1 MVSSRGEESHLIR
14 VLSVITQNRNGAILR
29 GQCITDSGEIVDTHQ
44 QIVARLHRRGVAVP
58 VMAGQW
64 WTVKGKVN
72 TNSFINAGGFQMVEE
87 QMEVRPGDAVLKLP
101 SGAHIVDYLKRNPR
115 FKGVG
120 PATADKL
127 WETFKERLVEIL
139 DGGDCTALEEVVSHD
154 IALALVQGWH
164 EEGLGKTLQWLGANG
179 VGLVIGRRIA
189 AHFGAEAENK
199 IHENPYRLLSFAAGW
214 SEVDVLATQT
224 LGVARTDDRRLA
236 AAVEET
242 VYRRFSLGD
251 TFVPLPD
258 LIDGIRR
265 LLQNEPHQRNVID
278 AAIGHCERTGRLLF
292 DLQGNAYSPG
302 ASILEDRVVECIA
315 VRQGLLS
322 PACGVDEHISQ
333 YEAREGNGFLLNDEQ
348 RAAVHLVADH
358 HFAVITGGAGC
369 GKTTV
374 LKAVCLVLEA
384 QGYEIVQVA
393 LAGKAV
399 KRMQYSTGRAAQTI
413 ASFIKKFNEGTVVD
427 YSGPAVGRAILIDES
442 SMVDLISFSAL
453 VRQLPA
459 TVKIVLIGD
468 PHQLPPVGP
477 GLILHCLTDGVVVP
491 HVELKVAKRFGSE
504 IAQVANSIRDGVFPV
519 LKDHGS
525 VRFTEIDG
533 HEMAEVAAKEYLT
546 QPLDSVVLCSTRA
559 LAANINHRVQESLA
573 NGRKEVMTWNEE
585 AECWATARLREGD
598 LVIFTRNHWDLGLQN
613 GSMGKIV
620 SVEHH
625 GDDQIGQIEWD
636 DGVVR
641 GFDEAL
647 LDSLELGYALTVHK
661 SQGSQWKRVVV
672 CLPSSSKMV
681 DRSLIYT
688 AVTRAQSEVLLLGSQ
703 TGIQEQVSRKKAA
716 DRRRVGLPMR
726 LKAMRVYAASQAP
739 LVARAPMDAA
749 HVGRRP

>member
-1 MVSSRGEESHLIR
+1 MVSPKREESHLIR

-29 GQCITDSGEIVDTHQ
+29 GQCITETGEILDTHQ
-44 QIVARLHRRGVAVP
+44 EIVARLHGRGVAVP

-72 TNSFINAGGFQMVEE
+72 TNSFINAGGFQMVQD
-87 QMEVRPGDAVLKLP
+87 QMEVLPGDAILKLP

-127 WETFKERLVEIL
+127 WETFNERLVGIL
-139 DGGDCTALEEVVSHD
+139 DSSDYTALEEVVSHVK
-154 IALALVQGWH
+154 ALALVQGWQD
-164 EEGLGKTLQWLGANG
+164 EGLGKTLQWLGANG

-189 AHFGAEAENK
+189 AYFGAEAESK

-251 TFVPLPD
+251 TYVPLPD

-265 LLQNEPHQRNVID
+265 LLKSEPHQQDVID
-278 AAIGHCERTGRLLF
+278 AAIGRCESTGRLLF
-292 DLQGNAYSPG
+292 DQQGNAYSPG
-302 ASILEDRVVECIA
+302 ASALEDRVVHCIA
-315 VRQGLLS
+315 SRQELLS
-322 PACGVDEHISQ
+322 PACNVDLLIGE
-333 YEAREGNGFLLNDEQ
+333 YETLEGNGFLLNTEQ

-374 LKAVCLVLEA
+374 LKAVCLVLEE

-399 KRMQYSTGRAAQTI
+399 KRMQESTGRAAQTI
-413 ASFIKKFNEGTVVD
+413 ASFIKKLNEGTVVD
-427 YSGPAVGRAILIDES
+427 YSGPAVGRVILIDEA
-442 SMVDLISFSAL
+442 SMVDLISFSGL
-453 VRQLPA
+453 VRRLPD
-459 TVKIVLIGD
+459 TVKLVLIGD

-477 GLILHCLTDGVVVP
+477 GLILHCLTDGVVP

-504 IAQVANSIRDGVFPV
+504 IADVANSIRNGVFPE
-519 LKDHGS
+519 LKEHGP
-525 VRFTEIDG
+525 VRFTEIAD
-533 HEMAEVAAKEYLT
+533 HEMAEVASNEYLSSPT
-546 QPLDSVVLCSTRA
+546 DSVVLCSTRA
-559 LAANINHRVQESLA
+559 LAKNINQRIQEGLSS
-573 NGRKEVMTWNEE
+573 GKKEVMTWSDE
-585 AECWATARLREGD
+585 ADCWAAVSLKEGD
-598 LVIFTRNHWDLGLQN
+598 LVICTRNNWDLGLQN
-613 GSMGKIV
+613 GSMGRIV
-620 SVEHH
+620 SVEHD
-625 GDDQIGQIEWD
+625 GDDQIGKIEWD

-641 GFDEAL
+641 RFNEAL
-647 LDSLELGYALTVHK
+647 LDDLELGYALTVHK

-672 CLPSSSKMV
+672 CLPQGSRLV

-688 AVTRAQSEVLLLGSQ
+688 AVTRAQSEVLLLGSH
-703 TGIQEQVSRKKAA
+703 TAITHQVRQKKAA
-716 DRRRVGLPMR
+716 DRRLVGLTKR
-726 LKAMRVYAASQAP
+726 LKAMKSYA
-739 LVARAPMDAA
+739 
-749 HVGRRP
+749 

>member
-14 VLSVITQNRNGAILR
+14 VLSVITQNRNGVILR
-29 GQCITDSGEIVDTHQ
+29 GQCITDSGEIADTHQ
-44 QIVARLHRRGVAVP
+44 QIVARLHVRGVAVP

-64 WTVKGKVN
+64 WTVKGKVS
-72 TNSFINAGGFQMVEE
+72 TKSFINAGGFQMVQD
-87 QMEVRPGDAVLKLP
+87 QMEVLPGDAILKLP

-115 FKGVG
+115 FRGVG

-127 WETFKERLVEIL
+127 WETFTDRLIAIL
-139 DGGDCTALEEVVSHD
+139 DAGDYKALEEVVSPGK
-154 IALALVQGWH
+154 ALALVQGWH

-214 SEVDVLATQT
+214 SEVDVLATQK
-224 LGVARTDDRRLA
+224 LGVAVNDDRRLA
-236 AAVEET
+236 AAVEEV

-251 TFVPLPD
+251 TYVPLFD
-258 LIDGIRR
+258 LISGIKR
-265 LLQNEPHQRNVID
+265 LLTSEAHQQGVID
-278 AAIGHCERTGRLLF
+278 AAIGHSERTGRLLF
-292 DLQGNAYSPG
+292 DQQGNAYSPG
-302 ASILEDRVVECIA
+302 ASILEDRVVQCIA
-315 VRQGLLS
+315 ARQGLLS
-322 PACGVDEHISQ
+322 PACKVDGLISE
-333 YEAREGNGFLLNDEQ
+333 YETREGNGFLLNDEQ

-384 QGYEIVQVA
+384 QGYDIVQVA

-399 KRMQYSTGRAAQTI
+399 KRMQESTARAAQTI
-413 ASFIKKFNEGTVVD
+413 ASFIKKLNEGTVVD
-427 YSGPAVGRAILIDES
+427 YSGPAVGRAILIDEA

-453 VRQLPA
+453 VRQLPD

-477 GLILHCLTDGVVVP
+477 GLILHCLTDGIVP
-491 HVELKVAKRFGSE
+491 HVELKVAKRFGNE
-504 IAQVANSIRDGVFPV
+504 IAEVANSIRDGVFPV
-519 LKDHGS
+519 LKKHGP
-525 VRFTEIDG
+525 VRFTEIGD
-533 HEMAEVAAKEYLT
+533 HEMAEVAAKEYLA

-559 LAANINHRVQESLA
+559 LAANINQRVQETLA
-573 NGRKEVMTWNEE
+573 KGRKEVVTWNDE
-585 AECWATARLREGD
+585 AECWAGARLREGD
-598 LVIFTRNHWDLGLQN
+598 LVICTRNHWDLGLQN
-613 GSMGKIV
+613 GSMGRIV

-636 DGVVR
+636 DGLVR

-672 CLPSSSKMV
+672 CLPCSSKMV

-688 AVTRAQSEVLLLGSQ
+688 AVTRAQSEVFLLGSQ
-703 TGIQEQVSRKKAA
+703 TGIQEQVGRKKAA
-716 DRRRVGLPMR
+716 DRRRVGLPKR
-726 LKAMRVYAASQAP
+726 LKAMRVYAASPAQLDAG
-739 LVARAPMDAA
+739 APMGAA
-749 HVGRRP
+749 HVGLRP

>member
-29 GQCITDSGEIVDTHQ
+29 GQCITESGEIVDTHQ
-44 QIVARLHRRGVAVP
+44 QIVARLHSRGVVVP

-64 WTVKGKVN
+64 WTVKGKVS
-72 TNSFINAGGFQMVEE
+72 TRSFINAGGFQMMED
-87 QMEVRPGDAVLKLP
+87 QMEVLPGDAILKLP
-101 SGAHIVDYLKRNPR
+101 SGAHIVDYLNRNPR

-127 WETFKERLVEIL
+127 WETFKERLVGIL
-139 DGGDCTALEEVVSHD
+139 DAGDYTALEEVVSHVK
-154 IALALVQGWH
+154 ALALVQGWQ

-199 IHENPYRLLSFAAGW
+199 IHENPYRLLSFAADW

-236 AAVEET
+236 AAVEEV

-251 TFVPLPD
+251 TYVPLPD
-258 LIDGIRR
+258 LIEGIRR
-265 LLQNEPHQRNVID
+265 LLKSEPHQRDVID

-292 DLQGNAYSPG
+292 DQQGNAYSPG
-302 ASILEDRVVECIA
+302 ASILEDRIVQCIA

-322 PACGVDEHISQ
+322 PACSVDQYISQ
-333 YEAREGNGFLLNDEQ
+333 YEAQEGSGFLLNAEQ

-374 LKAVCLVLEA
+374 LKAVCLILEA
-384 QGYEIVQVA
+384 QGYDIVQVA

-399 KRMQYSTGRAAQTI
+399 KRMQDSTGRSAQTI
-413 ASFIKKFNEGTVVD
+413 ASFIKKLKEGTVVD
-427 YSGPAVGRAILIDES
+427 HSGPVVGLALLIDEA

-453 VRQLPA
+453 VRQLPD

-477 GLILHCLTDGVVVP
+477 GLILHCLTGGVVP

-504 IAQVANSIRDGVFPV
+504 IAELANSIRDGVFPV
-519 LKDHGS
+519 LKEHGP
-525 VRFTEIDG
+525 VRFTEIGDN
-533 HEMAEVAAKEYLT
+533 EMAEVAAKEYLA
-546 QPLDSVVLCSTRA
+546 QPSDSVVLCSTRV
-559 LAANINHRVQESLA
+559 LAANINQRVQDSLA

-585 AECWATARLREGD
+585 ADCWELARLQEGD
-598 LVIFTRNHWDLGLQN
+598 LVICTRNNWDLGLQN

-625 GDDQIGQIEWD
+625 GDNQIGQIEWD

-647 LDSLELGYALTVHK
+647 LDDLELGYALTVHK

-672 CLPSSSKMV
+672 CLPRGSKMV

-688 AVTRAQSEVLLLGSQ
+688 AVTRAQVVVLLLGSQ
-703 TGIQEQVSRKKAA
+703 TGIQEQVGRKKAA
-716 DRRRVGLPMR
+716 DRRRVGLPNR
-726 LKAMRVYAASQAP
+726 LNSM
-739 LVARAPMDAA
+739 MM
-749 HVGRRP
+749 

>member
-1 MVSSRGEESHLIR
+1 MVSSQGEESHLIR

-29 GQCITDSGEIVDTHQ
+29 GQCITDSGEIMDTHQ
-44 QIVARLHRRGVAVP
+44 EIVARLHGRGVAVP
-58 VMAGQW
+58 VTAGQW
-64 WTVKGKVN
+64 WAVKGKVS
-72 TNSFINAGGFQMVEE
+72 TRSFINAGGFQMM
-87 QMEVRPGDAVLKLP
+87 QDQIEVLPGDAVLKLP

-127 WETFKERLVEIL
+127 WETFTDRLIPIL
-139 DGGDCTALEEVVSHD
+139 DACDYKALEEVVSPGK
-154 IALALVQGWH
+154 ALALVQGWH
-164 EEGLGKTLQWLGANG
+164 EEGIGKTLQWLGTNG
-179 VGLVIGRRIA
+179 VGLAIGRRIA

-214 SEVDVLATQT
+214 SEVDVLATQK

-236 AAVEET
+236 AAVEEC
-242 VYRRFSLGD
+242 VYRRFSQGD
-251 TFVPLPD
+251 TYVPLPD

-265 LLQNEPHQRNVID
+265 LLKNEPQQQSVID
-278 AAIGHCERTGRLLF
+278 AAIGRCERTGRLLF
-292 DLQGNAYSPG
+292 DQQGNAYSPG
-302 ASILEDRVVECIA
+302 ASILEDRVVHCIA

-322 PACGVDEHISQ
+322 PACSVNGIISG
-333 YEAREGNGFLLNDEQ
+333 YETREGNGFLLNSEQ

-384 QGYEIVQVA
+384 QGYEIIQVA

-399 KRMQYSTGRAAQTI
+399 KRMQESTGRAAQTI
-413 ASFIKKFNEGTVVD
+413 ASFIKKLNEGTEVD
-427 YSGPAVGRAILIDES
+427 YSGPAVGRAILIDEA

-453 VRQLPA
+453 VRQLPD
-459 TVKIVLIGD
+459 TVKLVLIGD

-477 GLILHCLTDGVVVP
+477 GLILHCLTDGVVP

-504 IAQVANSIRDGVFPV
+504 IADVANSIRDGVFPA
-519 LKDHGS
+519 LKEHGA
-525 VRFTEIDG
+525 VRFTEIADTK
-533 HEMAEVAAKEYLT
+533 MAEVASNEYLSSPT
-546 QPLDSVVLCSTRA
+546 DTVVLCSTRTLAKNINQRIQDA
-559 LAANINHRVQESLA
+559 LAS
-573 NGRKEVMTWNEE
+573 GRKSVMTWSDE
-585 AECWATARLREGD
+585 ADCWEAASLREGD
-598 LVIFTRNHWDLGLQN
+598 LVICTRNNWDLGLQN
-613 GSMGKIV
+613 GSMGRIV

-625 GDDQIGQIEWD
+625 GDDQIGTIEWD

-641 GFDEAL
+641 GFNDVL
-647 LDSLELGYALTVHK
+647 LDDLELGYALTVHK

-672 CLPSSSKMV
+672 CLPQGSRMV

-688 AVTRAQSEVLLLGSQ
+688 AVTRAQAEVLLLGSH
-703 TGIQEQVSRKKAA
+703 TAITHQVSLKKAA
-716 DRRRVGLPMR
+716 DRRLVGLPKR
-726 LKAMRVYAASQAP
+726 LKAMKV
-739 LVARAPMDAA
+739 
-749 HVGRRP
+749 

>member
-1 MVSSRGEESHLIR
+1 MVSSRGEDSHLIR

-29 GQCITDSGEIVDTHQ
+29 GQCITESGEIVDTHK
-44 QIVARLHRRGVAVP
+44 QIVARLHGRGVAVP

-64 WTVKGKVN
+64 WKVKGKVK
-72 TNSFINAGGFQMVEE
+72 TNSFINSGGFQMVED
-87 QMEVRPGDAVLKLP
+87 QMEVLPGDAILKLP

-127 WETFKERLVEIL
+127 WETFTDRLIGIL
-139 DGGDCTALEEVVSHD
+139 DAGDCHALEEVVSHGK
-154 IALALVQGWH
+154 ALALVQGWH
-164 EEGLGKTLQWLGANG
+164 EEGLGKTLQWLSANG

-199 IHENPYRLLSFAAGW
+199 IYENPYRLLSFAAGW
-214 SEVDVLATQT
+214 PEVDVLATQT
-224 LGVARTDDRRLA
+224 LGVALTDDRRLA

-251 TFVPLPD
+251 TYVPLPD

-265 LLQNEPHQRNVID
+265 LLDKEPHQRDVID

-302 ASILEDRVVECIA
+302 ASILEDRVVQCIA

-322 PACGVDEHISQ
+322 PACSVDGLISE
-333 YEAREGNGFLLNDEQ
+333 YESREGNGFLLNTEQ

-384 QGYEIVQVA
+384 QGYDIVQVA

-399 KRMQYSTGRAAQTI
+399 KRMQESTTRAAQTI
-413 ASFIKKFNEGTVVD
+413 ASFIKKLNEGTVVD
-427 YSGPAVGRAILIDES
+427 YSGPAVGRAILIDEA

-453 VRQLPA
+453 VRHLPD

-477 GLILHCLTDGVVVP
+477 GLILHCLTDGVVP

-504 IAQVANSIRDGVFPV
+504 IAEVANSIRDGVFPV
-519 LKDHGS
+519 LKEHGP
-525 VRFTEIDG
+525 VRFTEIGDN
-533 HEMAEVAAKEYLT
+533 EMAEVAAKEYLA

-559 LAANINHRVQESLA
+559 LAANINQRVQESLTK
-573 NGRKEVMTWNEE
+573 GRKEVMTWNDE
-585 AECWATARLREGD
+585 AECWAAARLREGD
-598 LVIFTRNHWDLGLQN
+598 LVICTRNHWDLGLQN

-625 GDDQIGQIEWD
+625 GDDQIGQMEWD

-641 GFDEAL
+641 GFNDAL
-647 LDSLELGYALTVHK
+647 LDDLVLGYALTVHK

-672 CLPSSSKMV
+672 CLPRSSTMV

-688 AVTRAQSEVLLLGSQ
+688 AVTRAQTEVLLLGSQ
-703 TGIQEQVSRKKAA
+703 TGIQEQVRRKKAA

-726 LKAMRVYAASQAP
+726 LKAMRVYASAT
-739 LVARAPMDAA
+739 
-749 HVGRRP
+749 

>member
-1 MVSSRGEESHLIR
+1 MVNGLGEESHLIR

-29 GQCITDSGEIVDTHQ
+29 GQCITDAGEIMDTHQ
-44 QIVARLHRRGVAVP
+44 QIVARLQGRGVAVP
-58 VMAGQW
+58 VMVGQW
-64 WTVKGKVN
+64 WTVKGKVSRH
-72 TNSFINAGGFQMVEE
+72 SFINSGGFQMVED

-120 PATADKL
+120 PATADRL
-127 WETFKERLVEIL
+127 WETFTDRLVGIL
-139 DGGDCTALEEVVSHD
+139 DAGDYKALEEVVSHSK
-154 IALALVQGWH
+154 ALALVQGWH

-189 AHFGAEAENK
+189 AHFGAEAEAK

-214 SEVDVLATQT
+214 SEVDGLATQT

-236 AAVEET
+236 AAVEES
-242 VYRRFSLGD
+242 VYRRFGLGD
-251 TFVPLPD
+251 TYVPLPD

-265 LLQNEPHQRNVID
+265 LLKNEPHQRDVID

-292 DLQGNAYSPG
+292 DQQGNAYSPG
-302 ASILEDRVVECIA
+302 ASILEDRVVQCIA
-315 VRQGLLS
+315 ARQGLLS
-322 PACGVDEHISQ
+322 PACSVDEHISQ

-358 HFAVITGGAGC
+358 HFSVITGGAGC

-384 QGYEIVQVA
+384 QGYNIVQVA

-399 KRMQYSTGRAAQTI
+399 KQMQKSTAREAQTI
-413 ASFIKKFNEGTVVD
+413 ASFIKKINEGTVVD
-427 YSGPAVGRAILIDES
+427 YTGPTVGRAILIDES

-453 VRQLPA
+453 VRQLPD

-468 PHQLPPVGP
+468 PHQLPPIGP
-477 GLILHCLTDGVVVP
+477 GLILHCLTNGVVP

-504 IAQVANSIRDGVFPV
+504 IAEVANSIREGVFPV
-519 LKDHGS
+519 LKEHGP
-525 VRFTEIDG
+525 VRFTEIGDN
-533 HEMAEVAAKEYLT
+533 EMAEVAAKEYLA
-546 QPLDSVVLCSTRA
+546 QPLDGVVLCSTRA
-559 LAANINHRVQESLA
+559 LAANINQRVQDSLA
-573 NGRKEVMTWNEE
+573 NGRKEVVTWNEE
-585 AECWATARLREGD
+585 AECWASARLREGD
-598 LVIFTRNHWDLGLQN
+598 LVICTRNNWDLGLQN

-620 SVEHH
+620 SVEHD
-625 GDDQIGQIEWD
+625 GDDHIGKIEWD

-647 LDSLELGYALTVHK
+647 LDNLELGYALTVHK
-661 SQGSQWKRVVV
+661 SQGSQWNRVVV
-672 CLPSSSKMV
+672 CLQRSSKMV

-688 AVTRAQSEVLLLGSQ
+688 AVTRAQSEVLILGSQ
-703 TGIQEQVSRKKAA
+703 PGIQEQVSRKKAA

-726 LKAMRVYAASQAP
+726 LKAMRVYASAT
-739 LVARAPMDAA
+739 
-749 HVGRRP
+749 

>member
-1 MVSSRGEESHLIR
+1 MVNDLGEESHLIR
-14 VLSVITQNRNGAILR
+14 VLSVTVQNRNGVILR
-29 GQCITDSGEIVDTHQ
+29 GQCITESGEIMDTHK
-44 QIVARLHRRGVAVP
+44 QIVARLHARGVAVP
-58 VMAGQW
+58 VMPGQW
-64 WTVKGKVN
+64 WTVKGKVKS
-72 TNSFINAGGFQMVEE
+72 NSFINAGGFQMVQD

-127 WETFKERLVEIL
+127 WEAFTDRLVGIL
-139 DGGDCTALEEVVSHD
+139 DAGDYKALEGVVSHD
-154 IALALVQGWH
+154 KALALVQGWH

-179 VGLVIGRRIA
+179 IGLVIGRRIS

-199 IHENPYRLLSFAAGW
+199 ILENPYRLLSFAAGW

-236 AAVEET
+236 AAVEEV

-251 TFVPLPD
+251 TYVPLPD

-265 LLQNEPHQRNVID
+265 LLNKEPHKKDVID

-292 DLQGNAYSPG
+292 DQQGNAYSPG
-302 ASILEDRVVECIA
+302 ASILEDRVVQCIA
-315 VRQGLLS
+315 ARQGLLS
-322 PACGVDEHISQ
+322 PACSVDEYISG
-333 YEAREGNGFLLNDEQ
+333 YEMREGNGFLLNDEQ

-384 QGYEIVQVA
+384 QGYEIVQLA

-399 KRMQYSTGRAAQTI
+399 KRMQESTARAAQTI
-413 ASFIKKFNEGTVVD
+413 ASFIKKLNEGMVVD
-427 YSGPAVGRAILIDES
+427 YSGPAVGRAILIDEA

-453 VRQLPA
+453 VHQLPE

-477 GLILHCLTDGVVVP
+477 GLILHCLVDGVVP

-504 IAQVANSIRDGVFPV
+504 IAKVANSIRDGVFPA
-519 LKDHGS
+519 LKEHGP
-525 VRFTEIDG
+525 VRFTEIGDD
-533 HEMAEVAAKEYLT
+533 EMAEVATKEYLSH
-546 QPLDSVVLCSTRA
+546 PMDSVVLCSTRA
-559 LAANINHRVQESLA
+559 LAANINQRIQDALA
-573 NGRKEVMTWNEE
+573 PGRKVVMTWNDE
-585 AECWATARLREGD
+585 ADCWAAARLREGD
-598 LVIFTRNHWDLGLQN
+598 LVICTRNNWDLGLQN
-613 GSMGKIV
+613 GSMGKIL
-620 SVEHH
+620 SVDHH
-625 GDDQIGQIEWD
+625 GEDQIGLIEWD

-647 LDSLELGYALTVHK
+647 LDDLELGYALTVHK
-661 SQGSQWKRVVV
+661 SQGSQWRRVVV
-672 CLPSSSKMV
+672 CLPQGSRMV

-703 TGIQEQVSRKKAA
+703 TAIQEQVSKKKAA

-726 LKAMRVYAASQAP
+726 LKAMGVYSSAT
-739 LVARAPMDAA
+739 
-749 HVGRRP
+749 

>member
-1 MVSSRGEESHLIR
+1 MVSSQGEESHLIR

-29 GQCITDSGEIVDTHQ
+29 GQCITDSGEIMDTHQ
-44 QIVARLHRRGVAVP
+44 EIVARLHGRGVAVP
-58 VMAGQW
+58 VTAGQW
-64 WTVKGKVN
+64 WAVKGKVS
-72 TNSFINAGGFQMVEE
+72 TRSFINAGGFQMM
-87 QMEVRPGDAVLKLP
+87 QDQIEVLPGDAVLKLP

-127 WETFKERLVEIL
+127 WETFTDRLIPIL
-139 DGGDCTALEEVVSHD
+139 DACDYKALEEVVSPGK
-154 IALALVQGWH
+154 ALALVQGWH
-164 EEGLGKTLQWLGANG
+164 EEGIGKTLQWLGTNG
-179 VGLVIGRRIA
+179 VGLAIGRRIA

-214 SEVDVLATQT
+214 SEVDVLATQK

-236 AAVEET
+236 AAVEEC
-242 VYRRFSLGD
+242 VYRRFSQGD
-251 TFVPLPD
+251 TYVPLPD

-265 LLQNEPHQRNVID
+265 LLKNEPQQQSVID

-292 DLQGNAYSPG
+292 DQQGNAYSPG
-302 ASILEDRVVECIA
+302 ASILEDRVVHCIA

-322 PACGVDEHISQ
+322 PACSVNEIISG
-333 YEAREGNGFLLNDEQ
+333 YETREGNGFLLNSEQ

-384 QGYEIVQVA
+384 QGYEIIQVA

-399 KRMQYSTGRAAQTI
+399 KRMQESTGRAAQTI
-413 ASFIKKFNEGTVVD
+413 ASFIKKLNEGTEVD
-427 YSGPAVGRAILIDES
+427 YSGPAVGRAILIDEA

-453 VRQLPA
+453 VRQLPD
-459 TVKIVLIGD
+459 TVKLVLIGD

-477 GLILHCLTDGVVVP
+477 GLILHCLMDGVVP

-504 IAQVANSIRDGVFPV
+504 IADVANSIRDGIFPL
-519 LKDHGS
+519 LKEHGA
-525 VRFTEIDG
+525 VRFTEIADTK
-533 HEMAEVAAKEYLT
+533 MAEVASKEYLSSPADT
-546 QPLDSVVLCSTRA
+546 VVLCSTRA
-559 LAANINHRVQESLA
+559 LAKNINQRIQDAFAS
-573 NGRKEVMTWNEE
+573 GRKSVMTWSDE
-585 AECWATARLREGD
+585 ADCWAATSLREGD
-598 LVIFTRNHWDLGLQN
+598 LVICTQNNWDLGLQN
-613 GSMGKIV
+613 GSMGRIV

-625 GDDQIGQIEWD
+625 GDDQIGTIEWD

-641 GFDEAL
+641 CFNDVL
-647 LDSLELGYALTVHK
+647 LDDLELGYALTVHK

-672 CLPSSSKMV
+672 CLPQGSRMV

-688 AVTRAQSEVLLLGSQ
+688 AVTRAQAEVLLLGSH
-703 TGIQEQVSRKKAA
+703 TAITHQVSLKKAA
-716 DRRRVGLPMR
+716 DRRLVGLPKR
-726 LKAMRVYAASQAP
+726 LKAMKV
-739 LVARAPMDAA
+739 
-749 HVGRRP
+749 

>member
-1 MVSSRGEESHLIR
+1 MVSSQGEESHLIR

-29 GQCITDSGEIVDTHQ
+29 GQCITDSGEIMDTHQ
-44 QIVARLHRRGVAVP
+44 EIVARLHGRGVAVP
-58 VMAGQW
+58 VTAGQW
-64 WTVKGKVN
+64 WAVKGKVS
-72 TNSFINAGGFQMVEE
+72 TRSFINAGGFQMM
-87 QMEVRPGDAVLKLP
+87 QDQIEVLPGDAVLKLP

-127 WETFKERLVEIL
+127 WETFTDRLIPIL
-139 DGGDCTALEEVVSHD
+139 DACDYKALEEVVSPGK
-154 IALALVQGWH
+154 ALALVQGWH
-164 EEGLGKTLQWLGANG
+164 EEGIGKTLQWLGTNG
-179 VGLVIGRRIA
+179 VGLAIGRRIA

-214 SEVDVLATQT
+214 SEVDVLATQK

-236 AAVEET
+236 AAVEEC
-242 VYRRFSLGD
+242 VYRRFSQGD
-251 TFVPLPD
+251 TYVPLPD

-265 LLQNEPHQRNVID
+265 LLKNEPQQQSVID
-278 AAIGHCERTGRLLF
+278 AAIGRCERTGRLLF
-292 DLQGNAYSPG
+292 DQQGNAYSPG
-302 ASILEDRVVECIA
+302 ASILEDRVVHCIA

-322 PACGVDEHISQ
+322 PACSVNGIISG
-333 YEAREGNGFLLNDEQ
+333 YETREGNGFLLNSEQ

-384 QGYEIVQVA
+384 QGYEIIQVA

-399 KRMQYSTGRAAQTI
+399 KRMQESTGRAAQTI
-413 ASFIKKFNEGTVVD
+413 ASFIKKLNEGTEVD
-427 YSGPAVGRAILIDES
+427 YSGPAVGRAILIDEA

-453 VRQLPA
+453 VRQLPD
-459 TVKIVLIGD
+459 TVKLVLIGD

-477 GLILHCLTDGVVVP
+477 GLILHCLTDGVVP

-504 IAQVANSIRDGVFPV
+504 IADVANSIRDGVFPA
-519 LKDHGS
+519 LKEHGA
-525 VRFTEIDG
+525 VRFTEIADTK
-533 HEMAEVAAKEYLT
+533 MAEVASNEYLSSPT
-546 QPLDSVVLCSTRA
+546 DTVVLCSTRTLAKNINQRIQDA
-559 LAANINHRVQESLA
+559 LAS
-573 NGRKEVMTWNEE
+573 GRKSVMTWSDE
-585 AECWATARLREGD
+585 ADCWAAASLREGD
-598 LVIFTRNHWDLGLQN
+598 LVICTRNNWDLGLQN
-613 GSMGKIV
+613 GSMGRIV

-625 GDDQIGQIEWD
+625 GDDQIGTIEWD

-641 GFDEAL
+641 GFNDVL
-647 LDSLELGYALTVHK
+647 LDDLELGYALTVHK

-672 CLPSSSKMV
+672 CLPQGSRMV

-688 AVTRAQSEVLLLGSQ
+688 AVTRAQAEVLLLGSH
-703 TGIQEQVSRKKAA
+703 TAITHQVSLKKAA
-716 DRRRVGLPMR
+716 DRRLVGLPKR
-726 LKAMRVYAASQAP
+726 LKAMKV
-739 LVARAPMDAA
+739 
-749 HVGRRP
+749 

>member
-1 MVSSRGEESHLIR
+1 MVNSRGEECHLIR

-44 QIVARLHRRGVAVP
+44 EIVARLHGRGVAVP

-64 WTVKGKVN
+64 WTVKGKVS
-72 TNSFINAGGFQMVEE
+72 TNSFINAGGFQMVQD
-87 QMEVRPGDAVLKLP
+87 QMEVRPGDAILNLP

-127 WETFKERLVEIL
+127 WEKFNDRLVGIL
-139 DGGDCTALEEVVSHD
+139 DAGDYTALEEVVSHVK
-154 IALALVQGWH
+154 ALALVQGWQ
-164 EEGLGKTLQWLGANG
+164 EEGLGKTLQWLGTNG

-236 AAVEET
+236 AAVEEC

-251 TFVPLPD
+251 TYVPLPD
-258 LIDGIRR
+258 LIDGIRG
-265 LLQNEPHQRNVID
+265 LLKEDEHQQDVID

-292 DLQGNAYSPG
+292 DQQGNAYSPG
-302 ASILEDRVVECIA
+302 ASILEDRVVHCIA

-322 PACGVDEHISQ
+322 PACNVDGLLSEYQ
-333 YEAREGNGFLLNDEQ
+333 TREGNGFLLNSEQ

-399 KRMQYSTGRAAQTI
+399 KRMQESTGRAAQTI
-413 ASFIKKFNEGTVVD
+413 ASFIKKLNEGTVVD
-427 YSGPAVGRAILIDES
+427 YSGPAVGRVILIDEA
-442 SMVDLISFSAL
+442 SMVDLISFSGL
-453 VRQLPA
+453 VRQLQDN
-459 TVKIVLIGD
+459 VKIVLIGD

-477 GLILHCLTDGVVVP
+477 GLILHCLTDGVVP

-504 IAQVANSIRDGVFPV
+504 IADVANSIRDGIFPV
-519 LKDHGS
+519 LKEHGP
-525 VRFTEIDG
+525 VRFTEIGDN
-533 HEMAEVAAKEYLT
+533 EMAEVASNEYLSN
-546 QPLDSVVLCSTRA
+546 PMDSVVLCSTRA
-559 LAANINHRVQESLA
+559 LAKNINQRIQDALA
-573 NGRKEVMTWNEE
+573 SGRKEVMTWSEE
-585 AECWATARLREGD
+585 ADCWAAASLREGD
-598 LVIFTRNHWDLGLQN
+598 LVICTRNNWDLGLQN
-613 GSMGKIV
+613 GSMGRIV
-620 SVEHH
+620 SVDHH
-625 GDDQIGQIEWD
+625 GDDQIGKIEWD

-641 GFDEAL
+641 GFNDAL
-647 LDSLELGYALTVHK
+647 LDDLELGYALTVHK

-672 CLPSSSKMV
+672 CLPKSSRMV

-688 AVTRAQSEVLLLGSQ
+688 AVTRAQAEVLLLGSQ
-703 TGIQEQVSRKKAA
+703 TGIQEQVRQKKAA
-716 DRRRVGLPMR
+716 DRRRVGLPKR
-726 LKAMRVYAASQAP
+726 LKAMTVYVSAS
-739 LVARAPMDAA
+739 
-749 HVGRRP
+749 